1 MEDSTQSQ
9 AAAQAIRAQLATV
22 IDPELGEN
30 IVELGMVGSVEV
42 DDRGA
47 ARVEVALTT
56 PSCPL
61 RAQIEGDVRGA
72 VLAVDGVSSLEIV
85 VRSMDREEKAALM
98 DRARRSAQDEAP
110 ATSIPAGAR
119 VLGISSGKGG
129 VGKSSVTVNLAVALA
144 RRGLSVGVLDA
155 DIWGFSVPR
164 LLGIS
169 GPVEASGGK
178 MQPRRLPVGAGEL
191 RVLSMGFLA
200 AEDEAIMWRG
210 LLLSRA
216 LQQFVEDAAWGGVD
230 YLLIDLPPGT
240 GDVQMGLAR
249 LLPSTE
255 LLLVTTPPLAA
266 QQVAARAADMA
277 RRGNLRVAGVIENMA
292 DFTCAHGER
301 YALFGE
307 GGGRRLAEK
316 LGVPLV
322 GSIPLDPD
330 LVSGGDEGRPI
341 ALGEGELAARFAA
354 LAERLVTEIAPL
366 RNLEGCSAR
375 MLAAMDQAVA
385 EA

>member
-129 VGKSSVTVNLAVALA
+129 VGKSSVTVNLAV
-144 RRGLSVGVLDA
+144 SV
-155 DIWGFSVPR
+155 
-164 LLGIS
+164 
-169 GPVEASGGK
+169 
-178 MQPRRLPVGAGEL
+178 
-191 RVLSMGFLA
+191 
-200 AEDEAIMWRG
+200 
-210 LLLSRA
+210 
-216 LQQFVEDAAWGGVD
+216 
-230 YLLIDLPPGT
+230 LPPAT
-240 GDVQMGLAR
+240 
-249 LLPSTE
+249 
-255 LLLVTTPPLAA
+255 
-266 QQVAARAADMA
+266 
-277 RRGNLRVAGVIENMA
+277 
-292 DFTCAHGER
+292 
-301 YALFGE
+301 
-307 GGGRRLAEK
+307 
-316 LGVPLV
+316 
-322 GSIPLDPD
+322 
-330 LVSGGDEGRPI
+330 VS
-341 ALGEGELAARFAA
+341 
-354 LAERLVTEIAPL
+354 
-366 RNLEGCSAR
+366 LE
-375 MLAAMDQAVA
+375 
-385 EA
+385 